1 MKKSVCLSQDS
12 NLGSQI
18 YLYGLIQPIQG
29 RNRVKLQREEK
40 PSLPEGRSRIEKSG
54 HSREATMTL
63 FGYIC
68 QESVKTNILLHFST
82 GHAVTFEGKYLKYIG
97 ISQEESVFYQ

>member
-1 MKKSVCLSQDS
+1 MHL
-12 NLGSQI
+12 LI
-18 YLYGLIQPIQG
+18 LYYLKNSL
-29 RNRVKLQREEK
+29 VKLQREEK

-68 QESVKTNILLHFST
+68 QESVKTNILLHFSI
-82 GHAVTFEGKYLKYIG
+82 GYAVTFEGTYLKYIG